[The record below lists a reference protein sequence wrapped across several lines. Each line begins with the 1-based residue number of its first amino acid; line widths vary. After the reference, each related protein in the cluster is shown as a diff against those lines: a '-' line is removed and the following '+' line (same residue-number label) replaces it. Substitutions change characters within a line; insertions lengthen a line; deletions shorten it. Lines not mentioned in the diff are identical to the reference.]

1 MVVVK
6 AKSRKPRAR
15 VYRKRTAVR
24 KAVRKVYKKNFA
36 RRVKAVLDRNSET
49 KVVNFFQQGRS
60 LYNIQSTTWINSV
73 LILTPESAGGANTC
87 YTIPQGQGQGSRIAN
102 ELRLKRC
109 YITGVVRAN
118 SAYDATI
125 NNNPCPLRVTMW
137 IVSIN
142 KHLADSISNLDIIVD
157 PTTGTFFQQGN
168 TSSGFQGDTADLT
181 KMINTDVVRVHKK
194 RTFMLGMG
202 NYNSAVGSNVANNI
216 QQQYNNNDASFSQ
229 MFRVDVTKML
239 PSSYRFNDG
248 SDTPTNVR
256 KRYLMFTCQRV
267 DGTISTTSTG
277 SVTGP
282 VPAFVD
288 IGVNFEYKDI

>member
-1 MVVVK
+1 MVVSK
-6 AKSRKPRAR
+6 TKSRKPRAR

-49 KVVNFFQQGRS
+49 KVVNFFQQGRP
-60 LYNIQSTTWINSV
+60 LYNIQSTSWPSSV

-87 YTIPQGQGQGSRIAN
+87 YTIPQGQGQGSRIGN

-109 YITGVVRAN
+109 YMTGVIRCN
-118 SAYDATI
+118 QTWDTTI
-125 NNNPCPLRVTMW
+125 NYNPCPLRVTMW

-142 KHLADSISNLDIIVD
+142 KHLADSVTNLDQIID
-157 PTTGTFFQQGN
+157 PTTGTFFQQGS

-202 NYNSAVGSNVANNI
+202 NYVSAFAINSAANVS
-216 QQQYNNNDASFSQ
+216 QQYNNNDASYSQ
-229 MFRVDVTKML
+229 MFRVDITKML

-267 DGTISTTSTG
+267 DGGISTTSTG

-282 VPAFVD
+282 VPAFID